1 MERLA
6 PEKIADNIDKWL
18 KVRLRNARRMNPT
31 GESADLFIRDQY
43 WQAREQE
50 IESRP
55 LSLKNRSL
63 RLMAMA
69 AIIFSP
75 VAPSLGDVHLTEPR
89 LSYSIP
95 NQCSCSTSPVELQ
108 TICQNTCFWCAD
120 TNFPNP
126 VSLPIRQILG

>member
-1 MERLA
+1 MERLT

-18 KVRLRNARRMNPT
+18 KVRLRNQRQMYLT
-31 GESADLFIRDQY
+31 GESADLFLREQY
-43 WQAREQE
+43 WLNREQR

-75 VAPSLGDVHLTEPR
+75 VAPSLGEVHLTEPK

-95 NQCSCSTSPVELQ
+95 NQCSCATSPAELQ
-108 TICQNTCFWCAD
+108 TICRNTCFWCAD
-120 TNFPNP
+120 TNFPSP
-126 VSLPIRQILG
+126 IPLPLRSF